1 MLVVVRKA
9 KFEGKRKE
17 KPVRENSLSMSGE
30 KGNVEKNGAVEK

>member
-1 MLVVVRKA
+1 MLDVVRKA

-30 KGNVEKNGAVEK
+30 KRQRREEWRG